1 MGTSFAIATDPAGLS
16 ALLPWCLAA
25 AALYYVGRVLVAVL
39 LLAVGRTRPSW
50 RSAALACAPA
60 TLRPALRRAL
70 AGGLLTVALSGSA
83 AMASGPAGCDPAP
96 TGAPLL
102 DRAPTC
108 SAPSQP
114 PPTTAAPPA
123 SEGAPAAVGAPAS
136 QSPATASDQ
145 SPDAGRSSYQVRL
158 GDSLWQIAAHLLG
171 TGADD
176 ASVAAAWPEL
186 YVANRDAIGADPDV
200 ILPGTVLQVP
210 ASLLGG
216 TR

>member
-1 MGTSFAIATDPAGLS
+1 
-16 ALLPWCLAA
+16 
-25 AALYYVGRVLVAVL
+25 
-39 LLAVGRTRPSW
+39 
-50 RSAALACAPA
+50 
-60 TLRPALRRAL
+60 
-70 AGGLLTVALSGSA
+70 
-83 AMASGPAGCDPAP
+83 
-96 TGAPLL
+96 
-102 DRAPTC
+102 
-108 SAPSQP
+108 
-114 PPTTAAPPA
+114 
-123 SEGAPAAVGAPAS
+123 VGAPAS